1 MGYDD
6 VVGTGGRAT
15 SVATSAVDQKGAV
28 TLSPQRPI
36 VGEAVT
42 ATLEDSDGSVSVQ
55 AWEWERSPGMG
66 EPEWSVISGPT
77 SPSYTPTTSDDA
89 GRIIPVTQ

>member
-6 VVGTGGRAT
+6 VVGTGGR
-15 SVATSAVDQKGAV
+15 ATSAVDQKGAV

-55 AWEWERSPGMG
+55 AWEWERSPYGTESELVWTAING
-66 EPEWSVISGPT
+66 AQT
-77 SPSYTPTTSDDA
+77 NSYTPVASDDS
-89 GRIIPVTQ
+89 GKLIPVSQ

>member
-6 VVGTGGRAT
+6 VMGAGGRAT
-15 SVATSAVDQKGAV
+15 SAATPAVDQKGAV

-55 AWEWERSPGMG
+55 AWEWESP
-66 EPEWSVISGPT
+66 PI
-77 SPSYTPTTSDDA
+77 
-89 GRIIPVTQ
+89 GRFKLAHKVSIRFNSIKVEL